1 MYRSSAAKTL
11 AALLAVAMV
20 SGVLVVSS
28 NGPTDGYAA
37 KVPDANPGTTG
48 GPDPLPTVPIDG
60 SSGECDDLLTFDFF
74 GLFGFTIDE
83 PGWVWVDPADRFRDA
98 TGTVV
103 KSRIT
108 YTDFPATHDSHDQ
121 NTDIFLDPGQDGI
134 LSDVGK
140 DHDGDS
146 VPDSLEVEWE
156 IGTMPGDTGSD
167 PESFFPKWAWPNY
180 GDRVWANG
188 HWILDCGH
196 GTDVGGTR
204 HYRTEI
210 HPARA
215 MAAMRDQV
223 RTMPGTGTTPV
234 RVTATD
240 LYIHGRAGTVTDILE
255 CGWEVILDPIANACL
270 DPEPHRGTPIDADY
284 SFAIQLPPKP
294 FPSAV
299 PISLVEN
306 GPGNEIGI
314 APLLAPFPA
323 ADPTQF
329 NVSVPLAGS
338 GATPDDV
345 YARRIFVGW
354 VYPPTDLRHFSLT
367 LNRMDLHEDQ
377 DLDPGDCECSFFW
390 FNVNRA
396 SNEWIR
402 MSTFAT
408 GNMNDYDDD
417 GGLGDGEIG
426 FSGASFDY
434 YVSDGMT
441 VTVRANGY
449 DQDCFDGLFGDHFII
464 DPLTVLDYAAC
475 VLDVTNFLDNDDYN
489 QLAAEYG
496 PSDYGVGNQDV
507 TAGGQYELEFSIS
520 EIAIEAEDTADLRA
534 TKICK
539 PDETALAGST
549 ITCNVIIDNYG
560 PALPRNVTVED
571 IVLTDVDPADYVLGA
586 PTFRFVGVP
595 AGPFPCTVTEPDV
608 AFRCDLGTVP
618 INGRAIVTVTIVAT
632 EGGDFDNVATVFSN
646 STDPDHANNLAVDE
660 VSNLP
665 VADLSL
671 SIADSVDPVF
681 PGDPLVYALTVTNL
695 GPSTATN
702 VVVSDLLPAEVTL
715 LTVTGTGGA
724 SCVAGTP
731 GDPADPTRCAF
742 GTIAVLD
749 SETMTISVRVATS
762 ARDRIVND
770 AIAASDA
777 IDTDNSDN
785 FDREFTAVAV
795 VADLEID
802 LAASCEICDPS
813 DMIVFTV
820 TVTNHGSSDA
830 EDVVVVDALPLSP
843 DTSSIR
849 YVFDSGGCSVDTT
862 VNVLTCSFG
871 TLAAGATISF
881 HIYITTT
888 RNLDIITDHATVST
902 TTFDPVAA
910 NNAAAVSVFIPP

>member
-1 MYRSSAAKTL
+1 MNGFSLVRAGAAFV
-11 AALLAVAMV
+11 AVLLV
-20 SGVLVVSS
+20 SGVF
-28 NGPTDGYAA
+28 YAA
-37 KVPDANPGTTG
+37 LTGPGEWDAPTTVSGGDPGPHGG
-48 GPDPLPTVPIDG
+48 GPRPNVPIDG
-60 SSGECDDLLTFDFF
+60 SSGDCDALLSFDFF

-83 PGWVWVDPADRFRDA
+83 PGWVWVDPADRFRSA

-103 KSRIT
+103 KSRVT

-156 IGTMPGDTGSD
+156 IGTFTGETGSD
-167 PESFFPKWAWPNY
+167 PERWFPKWAWPNH
-180 GDRVWANG
+180 GDRVWADG

-196 GTDVGGTR
+196 GSDVGGVR

-215 MAAMRDQV
+215 LAAMRDQV

-240 LYIHGRAGTVTDILE
+240 LYIHGQAGTVTDILE
-255 CGWEVILDPIANACL
+255 CGWDVILDPIAHACL
-270 DPEPHRGTPIDADY
+270 DPEPHRGTPIDADF
-284 SFAIQLPPKP
+284 SFAIQMPPKP
-294 FPSAV
+294 FASAV
-299 PISLVEN
+299 PVSLVEN
-306 GPGNEIGI
+306 GPGNTIAI
-314 APLLAPFPA
+314 APTLVPFPS

-338 GATPDDV
+338 GVTPDDV
-345 YARRIFVGW
+345 YARRIYVGW
-354 VYPPTDLRHFSLT
+354 AYPPSDLRHFKLT
-367 LNRMDLHEDQ
+367 LNRMDLHEDH

-396 SNEWIR
+396 PNEWIR
-402 MSTFAT
+402 MSTYAT

-417 GGLGDGEIG
+417 GGAGDGEIG
-426 FSGASFDY
+426 FSGAAFDY

-464 DPLTVLDYAAC
+464 DPLTVIDYAAC
-475 VLDVTNFLDNDDYN
+475 LLNVFNNLDNDDYN

-507 TAGGQYELEFSIS
+507 TAGGQYELEFSI
-520 EIAIEAEDTADLRA
+520 EAIPIEAEDTADLRA

-539 PDETALAGST
+539 PDATALAGET

-571 IVLTDVDPADYVLGA
+571 IVLTDVDPADYELGA
-586 PTFRFVGVP
+586 PMFRFVGVP

-618 INGRAIVTVTIVAT
+618 INGRAIVTATITSNEA
-632 EGGDFDNVATVFSN
+632 GDFDNVATVFSN
-646 STDPDHANNLAVDE
+646 STDPDYGNNQAVDE
-660 VSNLP
+660 VANLA

-671 SIADSVDPVF
+671 SITDSVDPVS
-681 PGDPLVYALTVTNL
+681 PGDPLIYALTVTNF

-702 VVVSDLLPAEVTL
+702 VVVSDVLPSEVTL

-742 GTIAVLD
+742 GTLGVLD
-749 SETMTISVRVATS
+749 SESMTIALRVDAS

-770 AIAASDA
+770 ATATSDA

-785 FDREFTAVAV
+785 FDREITLVAV
-795 VADLEID
+795 VADLEIQLSAD
-802 LAASCEICDPS
+802 CEVCDPS
-813 DMIVFTV
+813 GMIMFTV
-820 TVTNHGSSDA
+820 TVTNQGSSDA
-830 EDVVVVDALPLSP
+830 DDVVVVDALPLSP
-843 DTSSIR
+843 STAEVR
-849 YVFDSGGCSVDTT
+849 YVFDSGACSVDAT

-871 TLAAGATISF
+871 TLLSGATISF
-881 HIYITTT
+881 NIYITTT
-888 RNLDIITDHATVST
+888 RNLSLITNNASVST
-902 TTFDPVAA
+902 STADPDLA